1 MRPVLFLAPF
11 LAALGGI
18 GCGAAD
24 SFTAP
29 PPSELALTMVV
40 NPDPVGG
47 LRSNSVVS
55 AMFFE
60 NELLARAVLEA
71 AEFAV
76 FDAQGGVLIEEALAG
91 PVSFGADRT
100 MSIRQVLEWTPAD
113 VVGRRLRIRF
123 RFTGPTGTPTVIENT
138 STF

>member
-1 MRPVLFLAPF
+1 MRPVLILALL
-11 LAALGGI
+11 LAAMGGI
-18 GCGAAD
+18 ACGATD

-29 PPSELALTMVV
+29 PPSELAMTVTL
-40 NPDPVGG
+40 NPAPVGG

-60 NELLARAVLEA
+60 NELLAGAVLQA

-76 FDAQGGVLIEEALAG
+76 FDAQGGVLLEDAFAG
-91 PVSFGADRT
+91 PVSFAADRT
-100 MSIRQVLEWTPAD
+100 MSVRQVLEWAPAD
-113 VVGRRLRIRF
+113 LVGRRLRFRF
-123 RFTGPTGTPTVIENT
+123 RFTGPTGTPTVIEST